1 MAAHSKREL
10 PQPLEDAMPVV
21 EKQVVVV
28 VGRNLKRLRLG
39 RAMSRASLAKQVRG
53 CEEKLASFEK
63 GETMPDHTTLLR
75 LADVLNVTLERIFDG
90 LTLDVEKSPR
100 AAGTSVPRA
109 GGPSRAVAPDPVEEE
124 TTVS

>member
-1 MAAHSKREL
+1 
-10 PQPLEDAMPVV
+10 MPVV

-39 RAMSRASLAKQVRG
+39 RAMSRASLAEQMRG
-53 CEEKLASFEK
+53 CEEKLESFEK

-90 LTLDVEKSPR
+90 LTLDVERPPHAVVASVAGAGGTPR
-100 AAGTSVPRA
+100 AVE
-109 GGPSRAVAPDPVEEE
+109 PDPVEEE